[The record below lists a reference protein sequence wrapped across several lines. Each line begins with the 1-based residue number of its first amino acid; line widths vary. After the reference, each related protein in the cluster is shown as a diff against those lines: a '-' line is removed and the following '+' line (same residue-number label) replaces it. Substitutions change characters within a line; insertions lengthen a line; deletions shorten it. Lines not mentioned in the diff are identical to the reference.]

1 MNNQKGFTL
10 IELVVVIVVLG
21 ILAAVAVPKFID
33 LSDEAEDAA
42 LQGVA
47 GAMSSAMAVNYA
59 GYVASNGSK
68 GVAVDNC
75 NDIGSLMD
83 GGIPSGYTVN
93 ADLAITHGTPV
104 NCTVTQTGSGNS
116 LNYTGIATP

>member
-1 MNNQKGFTL
+1 MLNQKGFTL

-33 LSDEAEDAA
+33 LSDEAKDAA

-47 GAMSSAMAVNYA
+47 GAMNSAMAVNYA
-59 GYVASNGSK
+59 GYLASGGNK

-75 NDIGSLMD
+75 NDIASLMD
-83 GGIPSGYTVN
+83 GGIPDGYT
-93 ADLAITHGTPV
+93 ADADIAISYGTPV
-104 NCTVTQTGSGNS
+104 TCTVTQDGGDTASF
-116 LNYTGIATP
+116 TGIATP